1 MIEGAPYAYW
11 IAFHVLVV
19 VLLAADLFVLQGK
32 DHQLSVKAAWGWTGF
47 LALLAGLF
55 AVWILYSQG
64 HQPALE
70 FVSGYLIEMSL
81 SVDNLFV
88 FLLLFRSF
96 SLKPADQHRALLW
109 GIAGAIV
116 MRAIFIAVGV
126 TLLDRFHWVQYV
138 FGVILLIAAIRLMRH
153 SPEASDPSSPEASPP
168 WIRWIKSR
176 AGEPWRQ
183 AGHENFS
190 DDRAGRRDY
199 RFGLCAGLHPRS
211 SRRDAAPVHRLHVE
225 YFRHFGITVVFFALS
240 NFLDRFR
247 LLHYGLAA
255 ILAFVAL
262 KMLTVEFI
270 TVPVGI
276 SLGIIL
282 LILAIF
288 IVLSLKIPQK
298 PAATKGVYCRR
309 TLTFAAAMN
318 DRVPAKFL
326 IVTLRKIVAVVCPA
340 TFLRA
345 NAERT
350 IRSPTASR
358 LRNSTAGRLSSS
370 GITAAMSFK
379 S

>member
-11 IAFHVLVV
+11 IAFHVLVF
-19 VLLAADLFVLQGK
+19 VLLVADLFVLQGK
-32 DHQLSVKAAWGWTGF
+32 NHQLSVKAAWGWTAF

-96 SLKPADQHRALLW
+96 SMKPADQHRALLW

-126 TLLDRFHWVQYV
+126 SLLNRFHWVQYV
-138 FGVILLIAAIRLMRH
+138 FGIILLIAAIRLMRH
-153 SPEASDPSSPEASPP
+153 SPEASDPSSPDASPS

-176 AGEPWRQ
+176 AGEPGDKLGMKTFLLIVL
-183 AGHENFS
+183 AVEITDLIFALDS
-190 DDRAGRRDY
+190 IPAVLAVTRRPFIAY
-199 RFGLCAGLHPRS
+199 TSNIFAILGLRS
-211 SRRDAAPVHRLHVE
+211 L
-225 YFRHFGITVVFFALS
+225 FFALS
-240 NFLDRFR
+240 GFLDRFR

-288 IVLSLKIPQK
+288 IVLSLKMPQK
-298 PAATKGVYCRR
+298 PAATKGV
-309 TLTFAAAMN
+309 
-318 DRVPAKFL
+318 
-326 IVTLRKIVAVVCPA
+326 
-340 TFLRA
+340 
-345 NAERT
+345 
-350 IRSPTASR
+350 
-358 LRNSTAGRLSSS
+358 
-370 GITAAMSFK
+370 
-379 S
+379 